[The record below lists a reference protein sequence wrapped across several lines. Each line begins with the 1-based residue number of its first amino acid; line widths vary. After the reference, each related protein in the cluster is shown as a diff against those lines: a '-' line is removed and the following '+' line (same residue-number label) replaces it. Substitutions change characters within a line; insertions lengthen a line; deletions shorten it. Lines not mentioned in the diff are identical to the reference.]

1 MTPKLRVIAKYS
13 ILGALLIGIGVA
25 LPELLRWLMGYFRKE
40 LGHEIGEF
48 QKEWV
53 QILMGLAVLAGAY
66 GLYRLREKQRFIYA
80 AAELLVA
87 YYLAKYST
95 TKYMTVLFSGGIWH
109 GEVEQVLAWLTI
121 AGALYAGVS
130 GFDNLI
136 KGAGELNRRE
146 EKAGQAA

>member
-13 ILGALLIGIGVA
+13 IIGILLTGIGVT
-25 LPELLRWLMGYFRKE
+25 LPELLRWLMSYFRKE
-40 LGHEIGEF
+40 VGHEIGEF

-87 YYLAKYST
+87 YLPGQVFHDQVHDCAVFRRDLAR
-95 TKYMTVLFSGGIWH
+95 GGR
-109 GEVEQVLAWLTI
+109 
-121 AGALYAGVS
+121 AGPGVAHHRGS
-130 GFDNLI
+130 VV
-136 KGAGELNRRE
+136 RR
-146 EKAGQAA
+146 GQRL